1 MRHFLIAYYGSFSNG
16 TTLIGS
22 CTTKISDDEKMT
34 QKRLDSL
41 MKEAMSE
48 HGATKVIPLAVS
60 ELEVEEEEDHD

>member
-1 MRHFLIAYYGSFSNG
+1 MSRHFLIAYYGALNDGS
-16 TTLIGS
+16 TLIGS

-60 ELEVEEEEDHD
+60 ELEDEEDG